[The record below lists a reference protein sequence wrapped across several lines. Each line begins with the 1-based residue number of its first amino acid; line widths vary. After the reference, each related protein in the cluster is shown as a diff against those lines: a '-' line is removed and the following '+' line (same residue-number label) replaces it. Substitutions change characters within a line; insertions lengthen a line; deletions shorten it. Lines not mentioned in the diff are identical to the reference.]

1 MKLARVWILG
11 GVVLAGG
18 VARLLADPIPD
29 PTMTFTVPGHHSF
42 DLSNCE
48 GFPCTFTAGVVGPDG
63 FATEGLDIKNDTAFV
78 VNELKF
84 FIPTLNFDQ
93 LFNAH
98 TNTFTNA
105 EISFDT
111 SGELFPDLG
120 PVTIVDYFGI
130 GDTQVNGGSDS
141 RFGCLEGC
149 EDTGNPGFKPGGTVL
164 GEAFIVGDPPP

>member
-42 DLSNCE
+42 DLSNCD
-48 GFPCTFTAGVVGPDG
+48 GDFPCTFTAGVVGPDG
-63 FATEGLDIKNDTAFV
+63 FATDGLDIKNDTPFV

-84 FIPTLNFDQ
+84 FIPTENFDQ

-105 EISFDT
+105 AISFDFEE
-111 SGELFPDLG
+111 GL
-120 PVTIVDYFGI
+120 TIVDYFGI
-130 GDTQVNGGSDS
+130 GETQVDGGSAS
-141 RFGCLEGC
+141 RFGCSDC
-149 EDTGNPGFKPGGTVL
+149 EPGAPGFLRQAEPSWERPSL
-164 GEAFIVGDPPP
+164 LMIPLPRCFLD